1 MKNKVYDAVKY
12 TTTVAIP
19 ALSAAYV
26 GLDVALNDA
35 LPYENEVAKAA
46 VVITTLLGALVLQQ
60 SRSYNNS
67 EDRFDGEVMVNS
79 NDPSVLHYIDLD
91 KTEPKDLLGKKQL
104 VLEVKTDDRELPPP
118 EID

>member
-12 TTTVAIP
+12 ATTVAIP

-46 VVITTLLGALVLQQ
+46 VVVTTLLGALVLQQ
-60 SRSYNNS
+60 SHSYKNS
-67 EDRFDGEVMVNS
+67 DERFDGEIEVNAH
-79 NDPSVLHYIDLD
+79 DPSLLHSLNLD
-91 KTEPKDLLGKKQL
+91 GIEPEKLANVK
-104 VLEVKTDDRELPPP
+104 EVTLKVTKNQAEPPDP

>member
-1 MKNKVYDAVKY
+1 MKSRIYDVVKY

-35 LPYENEVAKAA
+35 LPYENEVAKAV

-60 SRSYNNS
+60 SVSYNRS
-67 EDRFDGEVMVNS
+67 EERFDGELEVNAH
-79 NDPSVLHYIDLD
+79 DPSLVHSLNLDGIEPRKLGTSKEVILKIVKNNAVPPDPDLD
-91 KTEPKDLLGKKQL
+91 
-104 VLEVKTDDRELPPP
+104 
-118 EID
+118 